1 MADDTATNVP
11 AYAPPIDPGDSR
23 GAGAPGWP
31 AIGDV
36 RMVDGHSFRWDGRC
50 WQRTDAAA

>member
-1 MADDTATNVP
+1 MTDDNTTTVP
-11 AYAPPIDPGDSR
+11 ADATPIDPCDSR

-36 RMVDGHSFRWDGRC
+36 KVIDGHSFRWDGRC
-50 WQRTDAAA
+50 WQRTDAVV